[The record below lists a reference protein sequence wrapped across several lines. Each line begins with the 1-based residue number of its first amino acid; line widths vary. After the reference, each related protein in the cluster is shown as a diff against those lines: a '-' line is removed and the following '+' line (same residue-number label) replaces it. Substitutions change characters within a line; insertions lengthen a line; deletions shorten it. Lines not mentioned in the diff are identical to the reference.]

1 MLDAESIQQ
10 PITEVLGARLDKL
23 EVFLEIESTNSY
35 LLDQPSPLPGRF
47 RVALADY
54 QTAGRGSFDRI
65 WQSPPSSGLCLSIA
79 YTFLRIPD
87 KLPSLTLVLGVGVIE
102 ALERLDIGGI
112 SLKWPNDIV
121 AFDGKLGGILT
132 EVQNSISNGV
142 TVIAGIGLNVDL
154 PDSMQVLD
162 ELSWAN
168 KIIDLKKCTGKL
180 PSREKLSVVVIESLL
195 GCMIRFES
203 HGFAPFQDSW
213 RKYDWLKGKQIII
226 DTPDGRHYSG
236 VADGVDHNGALNIRT
251 NEDRRSIIAGAITL
265 LNEWDKDV

>member
-10 PITEVLGARLDKL
+10 PITEVLGARLNKL

-35 LLDQPSPLPGRF
+35 LLDQSSPLPGRF

-54 QTAGRGSFDRI
+54 QTAGRGSFDRT

-87 KLPSLTLVLGVGVIE
+87 KLPSLTLALGVGVIE
-102 ALERLDIGGI
+102 ALERLDIDGI

-162 ELSWAN
+162 ELSWAD

-213 RKYDWLKGKQIII
+213 RKYDWLKDKPIII
-226 DTPDGRHYSG
+226 DTPDGSHYSG

-251 NEDRRSIIAGAITL
+251 NGDRRSIIAGAITL